1 MFDCVSLVSFIDFR
15 MAQIVSQASALLR
28 SMLRSCTLEAES
40 CHSSSKDSPGADLD
54 SPLSGSMLKAVMVIL
69 SGNSQQPTRKGCTSE
84 KVMRGA
90 APCPPATPAALRPKG
105 CRDLPGNAVEMLYPI
120 ALQEKF
126 LAQRL

>member
-69 SGNSQQPTRKGCTSE
+69 SGNFPPHQRGKG
-84 KVMRGA
+84 
-90 APCPPATPAALRPKG
+90 APLK
-105 CRDLPGNAVEMLYPI
+105 
-120 ALQEKF
+120 K
-126 LAQRL
+126 